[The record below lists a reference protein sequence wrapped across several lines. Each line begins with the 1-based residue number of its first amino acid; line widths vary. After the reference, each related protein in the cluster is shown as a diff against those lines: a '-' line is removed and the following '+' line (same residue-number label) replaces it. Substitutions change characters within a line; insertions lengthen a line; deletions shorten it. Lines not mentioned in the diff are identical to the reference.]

1 MIKRGLLFFK
11 FFLFAVV
18 PCVFSTPL
26 DRLITSGYASRL
38 LSSADS
44 SIVETQ
50 LRNPSP
56 KLLPFDVDL
65 RQFITTA
72 IDALDPNIMVETLY
86 LYKKPVQ
93 SRTSADSWDN
103 TQKTGIFNQLLAI
116 STLTGIEYYS
126 ASREEMRTLFEYS
139 QVIDGPETKYPL
151 PDPVYASPP
160 AELSLYA
167 RQVDLTF
174 GDNVYRYDFMTTQNG
189 IFFAQENLTAL
200 ALASIPV
207 ARIPVVRSNNL
218 RSIMA
223 VFDCGDTLL
232 IYSVSMAKAFS
243 APIGERIGNSFSN
256 RADAVLKWFS
266 GRVDMVLSAN

>member
-1 MIKRGLLFFK
+1 MIKRGVLFLK

-26 DRLITSGYASRL
+26 DRLVTSGYASRL
-38 LSSADS
+38 LSSAD

-86 LYKKPVQ
+86 LYKKPEQ
-93 SRTSADSWDN
+93 SRMSADSWDN
-103 TQKTGIFNQLLAI
+103 AQKTKIFNQLLAI
-116 STLTGIEYYS
+116 STMTGMEYYS
-126 ASREEMRTLFEYS
+126 PSREEMRTLFEYS
-139 QVIDGPETKYPL
+139 QVVDGPETKYPL
-151 PDPVYASPP
+151 PDPVYESPP
-160 AELSLYA
+160 AEMSLYA

-174 GDNVYRYDFMTTQNG
+174 GDNVYRYNFMTTGNG

-232 IYSVSMAKAFS
+232 IYAVSMVKALS
-243 APIGERIGNSFSN
+243 APIGERVGNSFSS
-256 RADAVLKWFS
+256 RADAVIKWFS
-266 GRVDMVLSAN
+266 GRADMVLSAN